1 MNDCRLDELA
11 RLCGAE
17 LIGDPAMVI
26 RGPASLTEAG
36 PDQISFYALSRY
48 RPQFEA
54 TQAGAVVVAPG
65 TQPVRAGMALLVSA
79 DPSRAFTRIV
89 QHFAGEDLPSR
100 AGIHSSAVVA
110 PGARVAPEA
119 WVGPA
124 CVIEEGAEIGAGAQL
139 VAGVHI
145 GRGARVGDG
154 TVLHPGVVLYAR
166 CRIGAR
172 GIVHAGAVIG
182 ADGFGF
188 EPTREGWK
196 KIPQC
201 GIVEI
206 GDDVELGA
214 NVCIDRGR
222 FEATRIGNGVKLDNL
237 VHLAHNVVV
246 EDGALIIAQAGIS
259 GSTRIGKGA
268 IIAGQA
274 GIAGHVTIGAGARIG
289 AQAGVMGSVPP
300 NEDWAGY
307 PARPKTQS
315 MRALAHVQR
324 LPELVERV
332 RELEQRLEEL
342 TRMRTR
348 S

>member
-1 MNDCRLDELA
+1 MSECTLSELA
-11 RLCGAE
+11 RICGAE
-17 LIGDPAMVI
+17 LIGDPSRVI
-26 RGPASLTEAG
+26 RGPASLTDAG
-36 PDQISFYALSRY
+36 PDRISFYALLRY
-48 RPQFEA
+48 RAQFES
-54 TQAGAVVVAPG
+54 TLAGAVVVAPG
-65 TQPVRAGMALLVSA
+65 TSPARPDMALLVSA

-89 QHFAGEDLPSR
+89 QHFAGDELQPR
-100 AGIHSSAVVA
+100 AGVHPAAVVA
-110 PGARVAPEA
+110 PSARVAPEA
-119 WVGPA
+119 WIGPG
-124 CVIEEGAEIGAGAQL
+124 CVVEEGASIEAGAQL
-139 VAGVHI
+139 IASVHV
-145 GRGARVGDG
+145 GREARVGAN
-154 TVLHPGVVLYAR
+154 TILHPGVVLYAR

-172 GIVHAGAVIG
+172 GLVHAGAVIG

-201 GIVEI
+201 GTVEI

-237 VHLAHNVVV
+237 VHLAHNVIV
-246 EDGALIIAQAGIS
+246 EDGVLIIAQAGIS

-315 MRALAHVQR
+315 MRTLAHVQR

-332 RELEQRLEEL
+332 RELEARIEGLTAQR
-342 TRMRTR
+342 TQT
-348 S
+348 